1 MHLPG
6 KVEFSPREPPL
17 PVGRLLD
24 TNPACGLMMVPYTVQ
39 PNDTLSGIALRQL
52 GSADRWPEIARLNGL
67 HNANYLLIGQRLLLP
82 EARGAS
88 NQVASRTII
97 TSRAHP
103 AMPTHERPAT
113 AVLARG
119 FTFVVADELNP
130 FARKAVRKVLL
141 PPKGVTDPNL
151 LDQIFHP
158 ERHGFSPRNP
168 ASPVSLGRHVGG
180 RTDSRFISASE
191 RPLGSPRF
199 EGKRFWID
207 VAKAERA
214 GVKVHETEA
223 IIKDFDRII
232 DKTRNPVQRAKFADV
247 RQKVLNVDREIVF
260 EGHIPASAVKTGG
273 MMALTRGAQVVSAVG
288 LVLTAYDIEQ
298 AGERSIKQHSVRP
311 VAAETVRQAGGWG
324 GAWAGA
330 ELGATVGAALGIET
344 GPGAIV
350 TGLVG
355 GMIGGVAG
363 FMGANWI
370 AGFID
375 H

>member
-1 MHLPG
+1 
-6 KVEFSPREPPL
+6 
-17 PVGRLLD
+17 
-24 TNPACGLMMVPYTVQ
+24 MVPYTVQ

-52 GSADRWPEIARLNGL
+52 GSADRWPELAKLNGL
-67 HNANYLLIGQRLLLP
+67 YDANHLLIGQQLLLP
-82 EARGAS
+82 EARGAQ
-88 NQVASRTII
+88 NHAVSRTII
-97 TSRAHP
+97 SSYAHP
-103 AMPTHERPAT
+103 AMPLHERPAT
-113 AVLARG
+113 TMLARG
-119 FTFVVADELNP
+119 FMFVVADEMNP

-141 PPKGVTDPNL
+141 PPKGVTDPKL
-151 LDQIFHP
+151 LEQIFRP
-158 ERHGFSPRNP
+158 ERHGFAPRDP
-168 ASPVSLGRHVGG
+168 LSPVSLGRHVGG

-191 RPLGSPRF
+191 RPFGSPRF

-214 GVKVHETEA
+214 GVKVHETEV
-223 IIKDFDRII
+223 IIKDFDRIVA
-232 DKTRNPVQRAKFADV
+232 KTRNPVQRAKFADV
-247 RQKVLNVDREIVF
+247 RQKVLTVDHEIVF
-260 EGHIPASAVKTGG
+260 EGPIPASAVKTGG

-288 LVLTAYDIEQ
+288 VVLTAYDLEQ
-298 AGERSIKQHSVRP
+298 AGERSVEQHSIRP

-330 ELGATVGAALGIET
+330 ELGAGAGAALGIET

-350 TGLVG
+350 TGLIG

-375 H
+375 

>member
-1 MHLPG
+1 
-6 KVEFSPREPPL
+6 
-17 PVGRLLD
+17 
-24 TNPACGLMMVPYTVQ
+24 MVPYTVQ

-52 GSADRWPEIARLNGL
+52 GSADRWPEIAKLNGI
-67 HNANYLLIGQRLLLP
+67 HNANYLVIGQRLLLP
-82 EARGAS
+82 EARGMP
-88 NQVASRTII
+88 NHVVSRALI
-97 TSRAHP
+97 TSYAHP
-103 AMPTHERPAT
+103 ALPPHERPAT

-119 FTFVVADELNP
+119 FMFVVADEMNP
-130 FARKAVRKVLL
+130 LARKVVRKVLL
-141 PPKGVTDPNL
+141 PPKGVTDPKL

-158 ERHGFSPRNP
+158 ERHGFAPRDP
-168 ASPVSLGRHVGG
+168 LSPVSMGRHVGG

-191 RPLGSPRF
+191 RPFGSPRF

-214 GVKVHETEA
+214 GIKVHETEA

-232 DKTRNPVQRAKFADV
+232 NKTRNPVQRAKFADV
-247 RQKVLNVDREIVF
+247 REKVLTVDREILF
-260 EGHIPASAVKTGG
+260 DGRIPASAVKTGG

-288 LVLTAYDIEQ
+288 VVLTAYDIEQ
-298 AGERSIKQHSVRP
+298 AGERSVKQNSIRP
-311 VAAETVRQAGGWG
+311 LAAETVRQAGGWG

-330 ELGATVGAALGIET
+330 ELGAGVGAALGIGT

-375 H
+375 VNH